1 MRERE
6 RAAKK
11 PNWKTERDEK
21 MKSSS
26 SSLIRANSFSLS
38 LSLCVRF
45 CRRAYIFFPFDSVSR
60 AFLSPFISL
69 SL

>member
-38 LSLCVRF
+38 LSLCQILSPRV
-45 CRRAYIFFPFDSVSR
+45 YFFPV
-60 AFLSPFISL
+60 
-69 SL
+69 